1 MKAVLYYAAAAGF
14 KGVKDLPT
22 AAAIAFAESSGNPSA
37 TNKNS
42 NGSTDYGLWQI
53 NSVHGALL
61 KQGEWSNPADNAK
74 MAYKVYSDAG
84 NSFKPWVTY
93 KTGAYLKY
101 MAQATA
107 SVAGSG
113 AEALTGSDLL
123 NDAAQSATDATG
135 TVDSAISTADKLVDI
150 YNMAYG
156 AITSKNYWIRM
167 AMFVAGGSM
176 VTIGLLRIS
185 TLDNSVVGAAAK
197 VGELVASKG
206 ASAAS
211 NAKKSATAAKSA
223 VGNSAT
229 DTASAAAN
237 AAKGTVK

>member
-1 MKAVLYYAAAAGF
+1 MALSMKAVLYYAAAAGF

-22 AAAIAFAESSGNPSA
+22 AAAIAFAESSGNPTA

-135 TVDSAISTADKLVDI
+135 AVDSALSTADKFVDI
-150 YNMAYG
+150 YNMAYS

-206 ASAAS
+206 A

-237 AAKGTVK
+237 AAKGAVS